1 MSTMRALILSALVAA
16 GGLGLFG
23 APKGALE
30 AVAASGT
37 SPAVFAQAPMPAKD
51 PVKQLRGKLLY
62 ERSRLRK
69 LEREAVEANAEL
81 AKRIQAM
88 DAERE
93 ALYVKHQPK
102 LAEHYAREKELL
114 KQIEAMT
121 RRK

>member
-1 MSTMRALILSALVAA
+1 MSTMRAMILSALVAA

-30 AVAASGT
+30 AVASGT
-37 SPAVFAQAPMPAKD
+37 SPAVFAQAPTPAKD
-51 PVKQLRGKLLY
+51 PVKQMRGKLLY

-81 AKRIQAM
+81 AKRIHEM
-88 DAERE
+88 DAARE
-93 ALYVKHQPK
+93 ALYVKYQPK

-121 RRK
+121 RKK